1 MMRLTTRK
9 KHAKTQPMPTTRR
22 DAEDDGGEHA
32 EHAAEEHPAADRGE
46 SHDDEDEGDEAE
58 EEVVESVGGDD
69 VLEEVPERAFRP
81 RRQYKIQEVI
91 KRRQVMLVQ
100 VVKEERGN
108 KGAALTTYL
117 SLAGRYAVLM
127 PNTARGGG
135 ISRKI
140 TSAQD
145 RSRLKEVVQD
155 LDVPEGMGIILR
167 TAGASRTKPEIKR
180 DFEYLIRMWETVRD
194 MTLKS
199 QAPTLVY
206 EEGSLI
212 KRSLRDLY
220 NKEIDEIQ
228 VAGEAGYQEARDFMK
243 MLMPSNVRAV
253 RQYRDGQ
260 PLFSRMGVESQLDA
274 MFSPTVQLRSGGYIV
289 INQTEALVSIDVNS
303 GRSTREHH
311 IEDTALKTNLEA
323 AEEVARQLRLRDLAG
338 LIVIDFIDMD
348 EKRNNRAVERKL
360 SDCLRQ
366 DRARIQVGRISHFG
380 LLEMSRQRIRASVLE
395 SSTEPCPQCGGSGHV
410 RSVSSVALQLL
421 RGLEEILMK
430 GATHNLV
437 VRTRTDVALYVLNHK
452 RGHLRDLENSFKVTL
467 AVIADPTV
475 SGQQSFVID
484 RGEQVHTL
492 EAAKALLAAQ
502 VAAYPSQS
510 EEAFDEEE
518 PFDIETE
525 SEVETEETEGLSE
538 DSAGGEE
545 AGTEAAPTGANGGG
559 VGAAAA
565 ARRAKAGP
573 ARDENDIAR
582 TAPGPAEVAATD
594 ESDSDEDESEEQP
607 GLVRSDQAAGGERRP
622 RRRGR
627 RGGRR
632 RRGGPE
638 DGLAA
643 SIVDELGPAPAP
655 EVTSAVADFD
665 GYSSAPSLPAVP
677 AGMIAP
683 RPSNNRPIAVRRKRH
698 ELRLRRRPRRRPRGP
713 RAAALHG
720 AREGELPGQCPAR
733 RGARRSATASLS
745 QQPPSAPA
753 RSRFRNDDRHPA
765 PARRMVVAALRAANS
780 KAGLRYEKP
789 PGKTGR
795 FLLSQPRSGEYRDRQ
810 PDQVTTCASA
820 EKPGAGFRR
829 SDRTKTERQSASTEI
844 SLKSRSETLYRRDRR
859 LHVGRIDLLVEIGQ
873 QPLVIEFPFPPR
885 HHHAGDAIAAKV
897 GQRAAFAHELVDAQ
911 NDRHARNQA
920 RIDDGQR
927 RRQRDEAR
935 ARDAGCSLRG
945 QHRDQQDGDLLS
957 EGEIETER
965 LRDEQGGE
973 RHVDVGAVEIERIS
987 GRHHK
992 THHRLGTA
1000 EPLQFFHQGGK
1011 RALRRRRAQHD
1022 QQLVLDVGQEFEDRE
1037 TDNSRDDAEDHE
1049 HEKRGGQI
1057 ERRDQAHQIDDG
1069 TGAELADGK
1078 GHRAKRADRRG
1089 FHDDGDDAENPV
1101 RRIVDEGTQGVAALA
1116 KAHHRKAE
1124 QDRKQQN
1131 LQDFA
1136 ACEGADHGVGDDVK
1150 EEIDAL
1156 LGLGLLGESW
1166 PLSAHWPW
1174 RRQSPHPGAP
1184 DFRRRAR

>member
-1 MMRLTTRK
+1 MPNKMLIDATHPEETRVVVVRGNRVEEFDFETAQRKQLRGNIYLAKVTRVEPSLQAAFIEYGGNRHGFLAFSEIHPDYYQIPVADRQALIEADERAHREAEEETENRSNRRRPRHRNARRRGNGDRVQSGVVETTGPDHAQADLPHDHDHQPGDHIHGEEGPTHVHGDEHDAGDARHHDHDGDEHEHPHENDHAHHEHDHSHDDHTHDHEHEHADGDHTHATETSAAEWHPDMPASPAIEASAATEPGSAEAHEEPARKELIHEEPGHDELTHEE
-9 KHAKTQPMPTTRR
+9 HARENAAHAD
-22 DAEDDGGEHA
+22 DAPHADHAGSEATASEHA
-32 EHAAEEHPAADRGE
+32 EQAAATNGDEH
-46 SHDDEDEGDEAE
+46 HDDEDDGEETE

-69 VLEEVPERAFRP
+69 VMEEVPERAFRP

-145 RSRLKEVVQD
+145 RTRLKEVVQD

-348 EKRNNRAVERKL
+348 EKRNNRSVERKL

-467 AVIADPTV
+467 SVIADPTV

-502 VAAYPSQS
+502 VAAFPPQT
-510 EEAFDEEE
+510 EE
-518 PFDIETE
+518 PFDENVPFE
-525 SEVETEETEGLSE
+525 VEAEVETEETEGLVDE
-538 DSAGGEE
+538 APVGEE
-545 AGTEAAPTGANGGG
+545 SQGEADADGHKRKRRRRRRGRPGEAR
-559 VGAAAA
+559 VGA
-565 ARRAKAGP
+565 P
-573 ARDENDIAR
+573 ARDDNEIPRVASDMVA
-582 TAPGPAEVAATD
+582 APGPIADEGEPADEEAEDQPAA
-594 ESDSDEDESEEQP
+594 
-607 GLVRSDQAAGGERRP
+607 VRTDQAAGDERRP

-638 DGLAA
+638 DGLAG
-643 SIVDELGPAPAP
+643 SIADELGPTSVP
-655 EVTSAVADFD
+655 EATSAVADFD
-665 GYSSAPSLPAVP
+665 GVPPEPLLPVIQPESIAPAVEVQHADRGPQEAAP
-677 AGMIAP
+677 AYAQEETAQEAE
-683 RPSNNRPIAVRRKRH
+683 RAA
-698 ELRLRRRPRRRPRGP
+698 RRRSTV
-713 RAAALHG
+713 
-720 AREGELPGQCPAR
+720 RE
-733 RGARRSATASLS
+733 
-745 QQPPSAPA
+745 
-753 RSRFRNDDRHPA
+753 
-765 PARRMVVAALRAANS
+765 
-780 KAGLRYEKP
+780 
-789 PGKTGR
+789 
-795 FLLSQPRSGEYRDRQ
+795 
-810 PDQVTTCASA
+810 
-820 EKPGAGFRR
+820 
-829 SDRTKTERQSASTEI
+829 
-844 SLKSRSETLYRRDRR
+844 
-859 LHVGRIDLLVEIGQ
+859 
-873 QPLVIEFPFPPR
+873 
-885 HHHAGDAIAAKV
+885 KV
-897 GQRAAFAHELVDAQ
+897 SFLVDAQ
-911 NDRHARNQA
+911 PAAATPATQSPPELHSQPEPAAAPAQPA
-920 RIDDGQR
+920 
-927 RRQRDEAR
+927 
-935 ARDAGCSLRG
+935 
-945 QHRDQQDGDLLS
+945 S
-957 EGEIETER
+957 ETTS
-965 LRDEQGGE
+965 DTQ
-973 RHVDVGAVEIERIS
+973 
-987 GRHHK
+987 
-992 THHRLGTA
+992 
-1000 EPLQFFHQGGK
+1000 P
-1011 RALRRRRAQHD
+1011 RRA
-1022 QQLVLDVGQEFEDRE
+1022 GWW
-1037 TDNSRDDAEDHE
+1037 SR
-1049 HEKRGGQI
+1049 RFG
-1057 ERRDQAHQIDDG
+1057 
-1069 TGAELADGK
+1069 
-1078 GHRAKRADRRG
+1078 
-1089 FHDDGDDAENPV
+1089 N
-1101 RRIVDEGTQGVAALA
+1101 
-1116 KAHHRKAE
+1116 
-1124 QDRKQQN
+1124 
-1131 LQDFA
+1131 
-1136 ACEGADHGVGDDVK
+1136 
-1150 EEIDAL
+1150 
-1156 LGLGLLGESW
+1156 GE
-1166 PLSAHWPW
+1166 
-1174 RRQSPHPGAP
+1174 
-1184 DFRRRAR
+1184 

>member
-1 MMRLTTRK
+1 MPNKMLIDATHPEETRVVVVRGNRVEEFDFETAQRK
-9 KHAKTQPMPTTRR
+9 QLRGNIYLAKVTRVEPSLQAAFVEYGGNRHGFLAFSEIHPDYYQIPVADRQALIEAEEQAHREAEEESENRSNHRRRSRHRNARRRGHGERVQSDIVEGLGADPATQPIEGEGLPENGETVPQEGEHLHADGGFETHDHDHDEHEHDDHHRAHDHDDHDHGDEHDHHDHDHADEAPAAVAAVGSEPVVASEVTTEPQQEAIASEAPTTEADTEVLVETVTTAAEPADAVYAADESAETPHEETSEAPAED
-22 DAEDDGGEHA
+22 DAEDGEDGEDGE
-32 EHAAEEHPAADRGE
+32 
-46 SHDDEDEGDEAE
+46 EAE

-69 VLEEVPERAFRP
+69 VLEEVPERTFRP

-194 MTLKS
+194 LTLKS

-228 VAGEAGYQEARDFMK
+228 VAGEAGYREARDFMK
-243 MLMPSNVRAV
+243 MLMPANVSAV
-253 RQYRDGQ
+253 KQYRDGQ

-395 SSTEPCPQCGGSGHV
+395 SSTDPCPHCGGTGHV

-467 AVIADPTV
+467 SIIADQTV
-475 SGQQSFVID
+475 SGPQSYIID

-502 VAAYPSQS
+502 ATASPPPS
-510 EEAFDEEE
+510 EETYEDEEL

-525 SEVETEETEGLSE
+525 SEIETEETEGLAEEQAAGEGASE
-538 DSAGGEE
+538 QDGQRRKRRRRRRGRGSAPREGELREDTPPTLPEPAMIAGEPEEEAYSEQEGEE
-545 AGTEAAPTGANGGG
+545 P
-559 VGAAAA
+559 
-565 ARRAKAGP
+565 
-573 ARDENDIAR
+573 
-582 TAPGPAEVAATD
+582 
-594 ESDSDEDESEEQP
+594 EEQP
-607 GLVRSDQAAGGERRP
+607 GLAPGEQQGGGERR

-638 DGLAA
+638 EGLAG
-643 SIVDELGPAPAP
+643 SIADELSANAPP
-655 EVTSAVADFD
+655 EASEAVADFD
-665 GYSSAPSLPAVP
+665 GLAAEASP
-677 AGMIAP
+677 
-683 RPSNNRPIAVRRKRH
+683 PIAHTEATVQPLAVAPD
-698 ELRLRRRPRRRPRGP
+698 EQARP
-713 RAAALHG
+713 AQVETQVETQA
-720 AREGELPGQCPAR
+720 E
-733 RGARRSATASLS
+733 SAVEA
-745 QQPPSAPA
+745 QAE
-753 RSRFRNDDRHPA
+753 PA
-765 PARRMVVAALRAANS
+765 PAAAATEEPPPEGDKASRRRSTVREKVSFLPNTQPEPAAPVAEASTDIEPPAAPAPEAAS
-780 KAGLRYEKP
+780 EP
-789 PGKTGR
+789 PP
-795 FLLSQPRSGEYRDRQ
+795 QPRR
-810 PDQVTTCASA
+810 
-820 EKPGAGFRR
+820 AGWWSRR
-829 SDRTKTERQSASTEI
+829 F
-844 SLKSRSETLYRRDRR
+844 
-859 LHVGRIDLLVEIGQ
+859 G
-873 QPLVIEFPFPPR
+873 
-885 HHHAGDAIAAKV
+885 
-897 GQRAAFAHELVDAQ
+897 
-911 NDRHARNQA
+911 
-920 RIDDGQR
+920 
-927 RRQRDEAR
+927 
-935 ARDAGCSLRG
+935 
-945 QHRDQQDGDLLS
+945 
-957 EGEIETER
+957 
-965 LRDEQGGE
+965 GGE
-973 RHVDVGAVEIERIS
+973 
-987 GRHHK
+987 
-992 THHRLGTA
+992 
-1000 EPLQFFHQGGK
+1000 
-1011 RALRRRRAQHD
+1011 
-1022 QQLVLDVGQEFEDRE
+1022 
-1037 TDNSRDDAEDHE
+1037 
-1049 HEKRGGQI
+1049 
-1057 ERRDQAHQIDDG
+1057 
-1069 TGAELADGK
+1069 
-1078 GHRAKRADRRG
+1078 
-1089 FHDDGDDAENPV
+1089 
-1101 RRIVDEGTQGVAALA
+1101 
-1116 KAHHRKAE
+1116 
-1124 QDRKQQN
+1124 
-1131 LQDFA
+1131 
-1136 ACEGADHGVGDDVK
+1136 
-1150 EEIDAL
+1150 
-1156 LGLGLLGESW
+1156 
-1166 PLSAHWPW
+1166 
-1174 RRQSPHPGAP
+1174 
-1184 DFRRRAR
+1184 

>member
-1 MMRLTTRK
+1 MPNKMLIDATHPEETRVVVVRGNRVEEFDFETAQRK
-9 KHAKTQPMPTTRR
+9 QLRGNIYLAKVTRVEPSLQAAFIEYGGNRHGFLAFSEIHPDYYQIPVADRQALIEADERAHREAEEESENRSNNRHRGRSRHRNARRRGHGDRVQSDVIDNAVDPSQATQPLYEGEDHPHEHDGAQAGEAPAHDIEHHEDAAHHDHEAHDRPVQAR
-22 DAEDDGGEHA
+22 EEGPSHDHEGDREASGHEDHAAVASDAPAAEAQADAAAAVAEPVSVAALVEAEHHAEPRDEHHDDRHDAEQAQENVAHADDVPHVEHTSDEYPA
-32 EHAAEEHPAADRGE
+32 VQQEEHAAEGE
-46 SHDDEDEGDEAE
+46 DDHDDEDDGEDAEE

-228 VAGEAGYQEARDFMK
+228 VAGEAGHQEARDFMK

-253 RQYRDGQ
+253 KQYRDGQ

-323 AEEVARQLRLRDLAG
+323 SEEVARQLRLRDLAG

-395 SSTEPCPQCGGSGHV
+395 SSTEPCSQCGGSGHV

-421 RGLEEILMK
+421 RGIEEILMK

-452 RGHLRDLENSFKVTL
+452 RGHLRDLENAFKVSL
-467 AVIADPTV
+467 AVNADPTV
-475 SGQQSFVID
+475 AGQQSFFID

-492 EAAKALLAAQ
+492 EAAKALLVTQA
-502 VAAYPSQS
+502 AAYPPQV
-510 EEAFDEEE
+510 EEAYDDEDG
-518 PFDIETE
+518 FDIETE
-525 SEVETEETEGLSE
+525 SAVETEETEGLAD
-538 DSAGGEE
+538 DSATEVTGGEGESEGDGHRRKRRRRRRGRGEPREGGAPREDGDALRVSGE
-545 AGTEAAPTGANGGG
+545 AM
-559 VGAAAA
+559 
-565 ARRAKAGP
+565 
-573 ARDENDIAR
+573 
-582 TAPGPAEVAATD
+582 EVAA
-594 ESDSDEDESEEQP
+594 SDDGDAEEDEGEGDEQP
-607 GLVRSDQAAGGERRP
+607 GMVRGEQAANDERRP

-632 RRGGPE
+632 RRGNGPE
-638 DGLAA
+638 DGLAG
-643 SIVDELGPAPAP
+643 SIADELGPTSAP
-655 EVTSAVADFD
+655 EAASAVADFD
-665 GYSSAPSLPAVP
+665 GGSPVSAPSLTEPEPASQPVEPQP
-677 AGMIAP
+677 ATFVQPETIETVTASTAP
-683 RPSNNRPIAVRRKRH
+683 AAPTAEEVAPEAD
-698 ELRLRRRPRRRPRGP
+698 
-713 RAAALHG
+713 RAAA
-720 AREGELPGQCPAR
+720 P
-733 RGARRSATASLS
+733 RRSTVREKVSFLS
-745 QQPPSAPA
+745 SAQAEPAPSINDSVAEQIAAPEPA
-753 RSRFRNDDRHPA
+753 APA
-765 PARRMVVAALRAANS
+765 PASTGEAAPR
-780 KAGLRYEKP
+780 KAGWWSR
-789 PGKTGR
+789 R
-795 FLLSQPRSGEYRDRQ
+795 FGSGE
-810 PDQVTTCASA
+810 
-820 EKPGAGFRR
+820 
-829 SDRTKTERQSASTEI
+829 
-844 SLKSRSETLYRRDRR
+844 
-859 LHVGRIDLLVEIGQ
+859 
-873 QPLVIEFPFPPR
+873 
-885 HHHAGDAIAAKV
+885 
-897 GQRAAFAHELVDAQ
+897 
-911 NDRHARNQA
+911 
-920 RIDDGQR
+920 
-927 RRQRDEAR
+927 
-935 ARDAGCSLRG
+935 
-945 QHRDQQDGDLLS
+945 
-957 EGEIETER
+957 
-965 LRDEQGGE
+965 
-973 RHVDVGAVEIERIS
+973 
-987 GRHHK
+987 
-992 THHRLGTA
+992 
-1000 EPLQFFHQGGK
+1000 
-1011 RALRRRRAQHD
+1011 
-1022 QQLVLDVGQEFEDRE
+1022 
-1037 TDNSRDDAEDHE
+1037 
-1049 HEKRGGQI
+1049 
-1057 ERRDQAHQIDDG
+1057 
-1069 TGAELADGK
+1069 
-1078 GHRAKRADRRG
+1078 
-1089 FHDDGDDAENPV
+1089 
-1101 RRIVDEGTQGVAALA
+1101 
-1116 KAHHRKAE
+1116 
-1124 QDRKQQN
+1124 
-1131 LQDFA
+1131 
-1136 ACEGADHGVGDDVK
+1136 
-1150 EEIDAL
+1150 
-1156 LGLGLLGESW
+1156 
-1166 PLSAHWPW
+1166 
-1174 RRQSPHPGAP
+1174 
-1184 DFRRRAR
+1184 

>member
-1 MMRLTTRK
+1 LENQA
-9 KHAKTQPMPTTRR
+9 HA
-22 DAEDDGGEHA
+22 DDVPRA
-32 EHAAEEHPAADRGE
+32 EHADGDHAASQHDDHAAAPQSEEH
-46 SHDDEDEGDEAE
+46 HDDEDDEGEEAE
-58 EEVVESVGGDD
+58 EEIVESVGGDD
-69 VLEEVPERAFRP
+69 VMEEVPERAFRP

-243 MLMPSNVRAV
+243 MLMPSNVRVV

-348 EKRNNRAVERKL
+348 EKRNNRSVERKL

-452 RGHLRDLENSFKVTL
+452 RGHLRDLESSFKVTL
-467 AVIADPTV
+467 AIVADTTV
-475 SGQQSFVID
+475 SAQQSFIID

-502 VAAYPSQS
+502 VAAFPTHV
-510 EEAFDEEE
+510 EEAFDDEEL
-518 PFDIETE
+518 PFDVEA
-525 SEVETEETEGLSE
+525 EVETEETEGLTDDQPASE
-538 DSAGGEE
+538 SSDGNETDADGRKRKRRRRRRGRTGE
-545 AGTEAAPTGANGGG
+545 
-559 VGAAAA
+559 
-565 ARRAKAGP
+565 AREGGP
-573 ARDENDIAR
+573 ARDEN
-582 TAPGPAEVAATD
+582 EVPRVA
-594 ESDSDEDESEEQP
+594 SDEAEPVGAADGDSEE
-607 GLVRSDQAAGGERRP
+607 GVEDGAEDSEVRSEQAPGGERRP

-638 DGLAA
+638 DGLVG
-643 SIVDELGPAPAP
+643 SIADELGP
-655 EVTSAVADFD
+655 TSVSEATAAVADFD
-665 GYSSAPSLPAVP
+665 GFSPEPAPVP
-677 AGMIAP
+677 VVQPESIAP
-683 RPSNNRPIAVRRKRH
+683 APEQQPAEPRQPEPETETVRASVETETAQEAERAA
-698 ELRLRRRPRRRPRGP
+698 RRRSTV
-713 RAAALHG
+713 
-720 AREGELPGQCPAR
+720 REKVSFLVNA
-733 RGARRSATASLS
+733 
-745 QQPPSAPA
+745 QPEAPPPVNHSSPPEPSAPA
-753 RSRFRNDDRHPA
+753 AAEPA
-765 PARRMVVAALRAANS
+765 AGTTTEDTQPR
-780 KAGLRYEKP
+780 KAGWWSR
-789 PGKTGR
+789 R
-795 FLLSQPRSGEYRDRQ
+795 FGNGE
-810 PDQVTTCASA
+810 
-820 EKPGAGFRR
+820 
-829 SDRTKTERQSASTEI
+829 
-844 SLKSRSETLYRRDRR
+844 
-859 LHVGRIDLLVEIGQ
+859 
-873 QPLVIEFPFPPR
+873 
-885 HHHAGDAIAAKV
+885 
-897 GQRAAFAHELVDAQ
+897 
-911 NDRHARNQA
+911 
-920 RIDDGQR
+920 
-927 RRQRDEAR
+927 
-935 ARDAGCSLRG
+935 
-945 QHRDQQDGDLLS
+945 
-957 EGEIETER
+957 
-965 LRDEQGGE
+965 
-973 RHVDVGAVEIERIS
+973 
-987 GRHHK
+987 
-992 THHRLGTA
+992 
-1000 EPLQFFHQGGK
+1000 
-1011 RALRRRRAQHD
+1011 
-1022 QQLVLDVGQEFEDRE
+1022 
-1037 TDNSRDDAEDHE
+1037 
-1049 HEKRGGQI
+1049 
-1057 ERRDQAHQIDDG
+1057 
-1069 TGAELADGK
+1069 
-1078 GHRAKRADRRG
+1078 
-1089 FHDDGDDAENPV
+1089 
-1101 RRIVDEGTQGVAALA
+1101 
-1116 KAHHRKAE
+1116 
-1124 QDRKQQN
+1124 
-1131 LQDFA
+1131 
-1136 ACEGADHGVGDDVK
+1136 
-1150 EEIDAL
+1150 
-1156 LGLGLLGESW
+1156 
-1166 PLSAHWPW
+1166 
-1174 RRQSPHPGAP
+1174 
-1184 DFRRRAR
+1184 

>member
-1 MMRLTTRK
+1 MPNKMLIDATHPEETRVVVVRGNRVEEFDFETAQRKQLRGNIYLAKVTRVEPSLQAAFIEYGGNRHGFLAFSEIHPDYYQIPVADRQALIEADERAHREAEEEIENRPNRRRPRHRNARRRGNGDRVQSGVVETTGPD
-9 KHAKTQPMPTTRR
+9 HAQADLPHDHDHQP
-22 DAEDDGGEHA
+22 DDHFHGEEGHPHAHGEHEA
-32 EHAAEEHPAADRGE
+32 ADAHRHDHESHDHEHPHEHDDTHHEHADGDQTHASEPSAAEWHPDDMPASSAVEASSAAIEPAGAGSSHEEPAREEPTHEEPGHDGLSHEENARENAAHADDAPHADHASGE
-46 SHDDEDEGDEAE
+46 VAAPDHAEQAAAPHGDEHDDEDDGEDSE

-228 VAGEAGYQEARDFMK
+228 VAGEAGYQEASDFMK

-348 EKRNNRAVERKL
+348 EKRNNRSVERKL

-467 AVIADPTV
+467 SVIADPTV

-502 VAAYPSQS
+502 VAAFPSQV
-510 EEAFDEEE
+510 EEAFGEDE
-518 PFDIETE
+518 PFDVEA
-525 SEVETEETEGLSE
+525 EVETEETEGLV
-538 DSAGGEE
+538 DDQPAGEE
-545 AGTEAAPTGANGGG
+545 SRGEVDADGHKRKRRRRRRGRSGEAREG
-559 VGAAAA
+559 
-565 ARRAKAGP
+565 GP
-573 ARDENDIAR
+573 ARDDNETPRIASDLVA
-582 TAPGPAEVAATD
+582 APGASADEG
-594 ESDSDEDESEEQP
+594 ESDDEEAEDQP
-607 GLVRSDQAAGGERRP
+607 GVVRTDQAAGGERRP

-638 DGLAA
+638 DGLAG
-643 SIVDELGPAPAP
+643 SIADELGPTSIP

-665 GYSSAPSLPAVP
+665 GASPEPSLPVIQP
-677 AGMIAP
+677 ESIAP
-683 RPSNNRPIAVRRKRH
+683 PA
-698 ELRLRRRPRRRPRGP
+698 ELHADRRPQEVAPAFAP
-713 RAAALHG
+713 EETPEETERAA
-720 AREGELPGQCPAR
+720 P
-733 RGARRSATASLS
+733 RRSTVREKVGSLIDAQPTATTTPVMQS
-745 QQPPSAPA
+745 QPEPP
-753 RSRFRNDDRHPA
+753 PA
-765 PARRMVVAALRAANS
+765 PAPAEPAP
-780 KAGLRYEKP
+780 ET
-789 PGKTGR
+789 TGDI
-795 FLLSQPRSGEYRDRQ
+795 QPRR
-810 PDQVTTCASA
+810 
-820 EKPGAGFRR
+820 AGWWSRR
-829 SDRTKTERQSASTEI
+829 F
-844 SLKSRSETLYRRDRR
+844 
-859 LHVGRIDLLVEIGQ
+859 G
-873 QPLVIEFPFPPR
+873 
-885 HHHAGDAIAAKV
+885 
-897 GQRAAFAHELVDAQ
+897 
-911 NDRHARNQA
+911 
-920 RIDDGQR
+920 
-927 RRQRDEAR
+927 
-935 ARDAGCSLRG
+935 
-945 QHRDQQDGDLLS
+945 
-957 EGEIETER
+957 
-965 LRDEQGGE
+965 GGE
-973 RHVDVGAVEIERIS
+973 
-987 GRHHK
+987 
-992 THHRLGTA
+992 
-1000 EPLQFFHQGGK
+1000 
-1011 RALRRRRAQHD
+1011 
-1022 QQLVLDVGQEFEDRE
+1022 
-1037 TDNSRDDAEDHE
+1037 
-1049 HEKRGGQI
+1049 
-1057 ERRDQAHQIDDG
+1057 
-1069 TGAELADGK
+1069 
-1078 GHRAKRADRRG
+1078 
-1089 FHDDGDDAENPV
+1089 
-1101 RRIVDEGTQGVAALA
+1101 
-1116 KAHHRKAE
+1116 
-1124 QDRKQQN
+1124 
-1131 LQDFA
+1131 
-1136 ACEGADHGVGDDVK
+1136 
-1150 EEIDAL
+1150 
-1156 LGLGLLGESW
+1156 
-1166 PLSAHWPW
+1166 
-1174 RRQSPHPGAP
+1174 
-1184 DFRRRAR
+1184 